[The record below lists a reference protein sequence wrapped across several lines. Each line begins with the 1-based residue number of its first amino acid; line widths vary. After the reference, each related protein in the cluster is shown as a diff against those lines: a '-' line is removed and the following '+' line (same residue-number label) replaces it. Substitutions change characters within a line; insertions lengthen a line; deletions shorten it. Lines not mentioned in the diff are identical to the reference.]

1 MLGMLAL
8 RGYSMSLLFR
18 INLALG
24 AVFIAAAVIAGYAC
38 RNILEANAQREVFV
52 EAGLMMDSA
61 LAIRAY
67 TANEILP
74 LLSERIQ
81 EEFPPQSVP
90 SYAATQNFLRL
101 RERHPEYTYKEAT
114 LNPMNPRD
122 RPADWEADIIQQFRN
137 NAQAQEVIG
146 QRDTPL
152 GKALYLA
159 RPIRNAPEC
168 SSCHSTPSAAP
179 RTLIARYGANNGFG
193 WQPGE
198 IVGAQVV
205 SVPFASAAANA
216 DRAFRAFM
224 TSLVTVF
231 AAVFLVVN
239 AVLYFMVVRP
249 VRQIA
254 RVADR
259 LSLGDMSAED
269 FPKGGAGEIASVAR
283 SFNRMRKS
291 LEKALRLLEK

>member
-1 MLGMLAL
+1 
-8 RGYSMSLLFR
+8 MSLLIR
-18 INLALG
+18 INLVLG
-24 AVFIAAAVIAGYAC
+24 AVFIVAASISGYVC
-38 RNILEANAQREVFV
+38 RNILEVNARREVFV

-74 LLSERIQ
+74 LLRERIQ

-114 LNPMNPRD
+114 LNPTNPRD

-137 NAQAQEVIG
+137 DARAQEVIG
-146 QRDTPL
+146 ERDTPV
-152 GKALYLA
+152 GKSLYLA
-159 RPIRNAPEC
+159 RPIRNAAEC
-168 SSCHSTPSAAP
+168 LSCHSTPSAAP
-179 RTLIARYGANNGFG
+179 QTLIARYGANNGFG
-193 WQPGE
+193 WQTGE

-205 SVPFASAAANA
+205 SVPFESATANA

-224 TSLVTVF
+224 TSLVSVF

-254 RVADR
+254 RIADR

-269 FPKGGAGEIASVAR
+269 FPQRGAVEIASVAR
-283 SFNRMRKS
+283 SFNRMRTS